1 MLRIYEEVPRMGVNV
16 GCMEFI
22 VREKRL
28 PCVGHILEAHVRVSF
43 AISMHVVPFFAGGGL
58 LHDRLRC

>member
-1 MLRIYEEVPRMGVNV
+1 MGVNV

-22 VREKRL
+22 VRAKRL

-43 AISMHVVPFFAGGGL
+43 AFSRQVVPLFAGGGL